1 MARFFFAAVLVGLV
15 VLQIHAD
22 LAADLKPIMQVCKP
36 TCVAIKK
43 GCKAAAT
50 NVKAAVQNAGAAC
63 QQITNGGAKIA
74 GVATVGAGKTV
85 ADAPEQFY
93 EWIKQLEKKGPVATV
108 LKNIFGPPPKK
119 TSQKGGNEG
128 GKERGKA
135 ASSEED

>member
-50 NVKAAVQNAGAAC
+50 NVKAAVQNVGAAAQQCGNGCAKVAGAA
-63 QQITNGGAKIA
+63 
-74 GVATVGAGKTV
+74 TVGVGKTV
-85 ADAPEQFY
+85 ADVPERANQL
-93 EWIKQLEKKGPVATV
+93 IKQLEKKGPIATV
-108 LKNIFGPPPKK
+108 SKILFGPPPKSK
-119 TSQKGGNEG
+119 KGGKEG
-128 GKERGKA
+128 GKA
-135 ASSEED
+135 VSSEEN